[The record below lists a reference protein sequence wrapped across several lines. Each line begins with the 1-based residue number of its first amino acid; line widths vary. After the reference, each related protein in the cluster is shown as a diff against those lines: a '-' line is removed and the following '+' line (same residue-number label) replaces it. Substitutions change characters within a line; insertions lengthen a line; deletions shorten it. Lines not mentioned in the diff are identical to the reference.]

1 MKPIP
6 DVKHLSIRFPNQSDA
21 AVDDLSFSLHAG
33 ETLAIVGES
42 GSGKSVS
49 ALSLLKLLPEQTDI
63 QADSIVF
70 QEFALH
76 EATEA
81 ELRNIR
87 GHRISYIFQ
96 EPMTSLNPL
105 HTIEKQIAESLK
117 LHMGLTGSKARERV
131 LEL

>member
-1 MKPIP
+1 MKPIL
-6 DVKHLSIRFPNQSDA
+6 DVKHLSIRFPDQPEA
-21 AVDDLSFSLHAG
+21 AVENLSFSLHAG

-49 ALSLLKLLPEQTDI
+49 ALSLLKLLPEQTEI

-70 QEFALH
+70 QGKDLQD
-76 EATEA
+76 ATEA
-81 ELRNIR
+81 ELRSIR

-105 HTIEKQIAESLK
+105 HSIEKQIAE
-117 LHMGLTGSKARERV
+117 
-131 LEL
+131 